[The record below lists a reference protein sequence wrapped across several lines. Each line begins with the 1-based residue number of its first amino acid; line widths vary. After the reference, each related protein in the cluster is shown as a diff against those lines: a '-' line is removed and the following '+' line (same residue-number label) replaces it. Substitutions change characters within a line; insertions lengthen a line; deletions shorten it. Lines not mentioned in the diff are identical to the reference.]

1 MIYKSI
7 FALILLLVLFPSSS
21 VAQQIITIPFGGTY
35 SYPMNITATY
45 SYNIEI
51 QNLGLISVCV
61 NSQENC
67 NNGQYLA
74 VDTYFSV
81 IGSIQNSGNNF
92 LNVVNGNAFG
102 SVDISF
108 SISYVTPAQTAA
120 TTAIII
126 IVVIAIIA
134 CCCLCCCLCLVA
146 LVLFIVY
153 MTVGI
158 GKNIAGPTATTK
170 TSTNATITT
179 QI

>member
-1 MIYKSI
+1 MLKKSI
-7 FALILLLVLFPSSS
+7 LALILLLVLFPSSS
-21 VAQQIITIPFGGTY
+21 VAEQIIHIPYGGTY
-35 SYPMNITATY
+35 SYLMNITATY
-45 SYNIEI
+45 NYNIEV
-51 QNLGLISVCV
+51 QNGPISVCV

-81 IGSIQNSGNNF
+81 IGSIKNSGNNF
-92 LNVVNGNAFG
+92 LNVVNANTISG

-108 SISYVTPAQTAA
+108 SISYVTPATTAA
-120 TTAIII
+120 IATITI
-126 IVVIAIIA
+126 IVVIAIVA

-158 GKNIAGPTATTK
+158 GRNIAAPTATK
-170 TSTNATITT
+170 TSTNYNAI
-179 QI
+179 